1 MRRWLTPTIAIVV
14 ALLGTV
20 VLVQYVQ
27 SAESRALAG
36 EELVAVLV
44 ATEDVPRGTAAADLE
59 RRVRLEQVPRKMA
72 PAGAVQRL
80 GQLDERVAAVDLV
93 AGEPLIR
100 QRFTVASASGVTAGP
115 GMLEVTLAL
124 EPARALGG
132 TATPGDVV
140 GVLASFPAVADAPAR
155 TELVLDGVLV
165 TRVQVQADGGVTAA
179 FGAGGA
185 EDEDTAPSAAVPDPT
200 RPVMM
205 TLAVPPEAATVLVH
219 AAEHG
224 DVWLAARPDAT
235 EPSVTPVGGAR

>member
-20 VLVQYVQ
+20 VLAQYVRG
-27 SAESRALAG
+27 AERRALAG

-59 RRVRLEQVPRKMA
+59 TRVRLEQVPRKMA
-72 PAGAVQRL
+72 PAGAIQRL

-100 QRFTVASASGVTAGP
+100 QRFTKAGASGVTAAP

-132 TATPGDVV
+132 TAAPGDVV
-140 GVLASFPAVADAPAR
+140 GVLASFPAVADAPPR
-155 TELVLDGVLV
+155 TELVLDGVLI
-165 TRVQVQADGGVTAA
+165 TRVQVQPDSGVAAA
-179 FGAGGA
+179 FGADGD
-185 EDEDTAPSAAVPDPT
+185 DEDTAPTATVPDPT

-205 TLAVPPEAATVLVH
+205 TLAVPPDAATVLVY